1 MNKIELKSLLADRAV
16 GTPTG
21 RIVRALTERGGMSAT
36 QIARVTGL
44 AKSTVSTTLSEL
56 RKSGVV
62 VEGAGADVGREA
74 GVGRPATVLTLNPE
88 AGTCVGVLIGQTEIQ
103 VIVADVAHTVLW
115 DKSVYLEPDYSTDAA
130 AALVPGLIAEAYEG
144 QWQSPEGLL
153 GVGIAVGGP
162 VNPITGKM
170 LRAGGM
176 PSWAGVDMRELF
188 GPMFDGV
195 PIFCDNESNCAAI
208 AEMTWGAAQG
218 YDDFIVYTLD
228 LGVGGAIV
236 SGGRVLTGIA
246 GGAGE
251 FGHMVL
257 DPNGPLCRCGNH
269 GCIEAYASFR
279 GPLAEAQQHFGRPM
293 RIADVVE
300 LARAGDPTCLALIE
314 QAGEAGGHGLGL
326 IGSVFNPQ
334 LVVVSGRLVTAGDIL
349 MNPLAASFERFAL
362 IKRGDVPDSARTIL
376 RPSRFTDNGACMG
389 AVGLVLRHHGR
400 LA

>member
-1 MNKIELKSLLADRAV
+1 
-16 GTPTG
+16 
-21 RIVRALTERGGMSAT
+21 
-36 QIARVTGL
+36 
-44 AKSTVSTTLSEL
+44 
-56 RKSGVV
+56 
-62 VEGAGADVGREA
+62 
-74 GVGRPATVLTLNPE
+74 
-88 AGTCVGVLIGQTEIQ
+88 VLIGQTEIQ
-103 VIVADVAHTVLW
+103 VIVADVAHNVLS
-115 DKSVYLEPDYSTDAA
+115 DKSVYLESDYSTDAA
-130 AALVPGLIAEAYEG
+130 AQLVPELIAEAYEG
-144 QWQSPEGLL
+144 RWQSPEGLL

-176 PSWAGVDMRELF
+176 PTWAGVDMRELF

-251 FGHMVL
+251 FGHVVL

-269 GCIEAYASFR
+269 GCIETYASFI
-279 GPLAEAQQHFGRPM
+279 GPLAEAQRHFGRSM
-293 RIADVVE
+293 RIADVVA
-300 LARAGDPTCLALIE
+300 LALAGDPTCLRLIE

-326 IGSVFNPQ
+326 IGSVLNPQ
-334 LVVVSGRLVTAGDIL
+334 LVVVSGRLATAGDIL
-349 MNPLAASFERFAL
+349 MKPLAASFERFTL
-362 IKRGDVPDSARTIL
+362 IKHGDVPDSARTIL